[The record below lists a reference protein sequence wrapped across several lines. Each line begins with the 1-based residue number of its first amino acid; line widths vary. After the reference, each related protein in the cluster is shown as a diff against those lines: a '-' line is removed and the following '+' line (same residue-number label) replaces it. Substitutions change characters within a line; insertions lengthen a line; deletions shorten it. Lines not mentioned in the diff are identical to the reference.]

1 MLFDSETAQHV
12 NMAFPS
18 PLVVLCSVR
27 AGPGQAA
34 QSREGT
40 GGGISHRTAQVLNKI
55 LHFSSRIVFHHL
67 WRFEMALPALCTVQQ
82 QQWWNLEHSFQ
93 HTWGWRSWDSCLGQR
108 GDLQLHLMVLN
119 NYMSFISYVQNFTHS
134 EMWWRL
140 SWGGGHSSETADFYH
155 PFIRGKWNYNFL
167 LWVKAT
173 FRNARGQE
181 ELRGKR

>member
-55 LHFSSRIVFHHL
+55 LHFSSRIVFHIWEGLKWHC
-67 WRFEMALPALCTVQQ
+67 LPCAQC
-82 QQWWNLEHSFQ
+82 SSSSGG
-93 HTWGWRSWDSCLGQR
+93 TWSTASSIPG
-108 GDLQLHLMVLN
+108 GDGAGIAAWGREGTSN
-119 NYMSFISYVQNFTHS
+119 FI
-134 EMWWRL
+134 
-140 SWGGGHSSETADFYH
+140 
-155 PFIRGKWNYNFL
+155 
-167 LWVKAT
+167 
-173 FRNARGQE
+173 
-181 ELRGKR
+181 

>member
-1 MLFDSETAQHV
+1 
-12 NMAFPS
+12 
-18 PLVVLCSVR
+18 
-27 AGPGQAA
+27 
-34 QSREGT
+34 
-40 GGGISHRTAQVLNKI
+40 
-55 LHFSSRIVFHHL
+55 
-67 WRFEMALPALCTVQQ
+67 
-82 QQWWNLEHSFQ
+82 
-93 HTWGWRSWDSCLGQR
+93 
-108 GDLQLHLMVLN
+108 MVLN

>member
-12 NMAFPS
+12 NMAFSS

-140 SWGGGHSSETADFYH
+140 SWGGGTVLRDS
-155 PFIRGKWNYNFL
+155 WL
-167 LWVKAT
+167 LPSIYQ
-173 FRNARGQE
+173 R
-181 ELRGKR
+181 